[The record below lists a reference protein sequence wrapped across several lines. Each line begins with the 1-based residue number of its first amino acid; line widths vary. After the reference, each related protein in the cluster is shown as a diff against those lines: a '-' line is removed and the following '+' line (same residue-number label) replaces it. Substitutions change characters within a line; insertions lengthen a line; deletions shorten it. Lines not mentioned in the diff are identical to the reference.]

1 MKLALAQIDMR
12 LGDIEGICGRMM
24 QSALACAYASYDTP
38 SGGAL
43 LERRGP
49 QPVQVAVG
57 IDGTGLGTAGKKR
70 RGLHAGLKVMDL

>member
-1 MKLALAQIDMR
+1 
-12 LGDIEGICGRMM
+12 MM